1 MPFSFVT
8 TQQVA
13 EKFKEVE
20 DRHVHSTPKTYLE
33 FLKVSERSGG
43 AAERGGGGVRKTN
56 IRATTII

>member
-43 AAERGGGGVRKTN
+43 AAERGGGG
-56 IRATTII
+56 